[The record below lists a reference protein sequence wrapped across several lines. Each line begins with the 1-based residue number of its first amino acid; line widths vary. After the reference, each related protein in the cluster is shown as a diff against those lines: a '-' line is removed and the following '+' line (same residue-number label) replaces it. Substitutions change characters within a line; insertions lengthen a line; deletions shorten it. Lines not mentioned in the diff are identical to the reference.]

1 MCPGFGSLAQR
12 GLGLPPPAAFPSPAP
27 SLRVSGRP
35 PPCSP
40 RGGWVPRGWGTR
52 ASPST
57 GRAGLR
63 PRPSGLPP
71 VHLEANAKRG
81 AVRLPARYPMSVC
94 LRVQSRG
101 SVCPHRRRTEQGRR
115 QSYVRRGGR
124 GGRGG
129 GGAERGSGGA
139 EGGEARRAGDSGG
152 RRRTA
157 AACGF
162 SLCPSWAET
171 AAARA
176 GGAAAGE
183 PRAQPAGQTADSGR
197 GAAPW
202 AEPRAG
208 ARAGG
213 HRRCCCFWGLRWS
226 SPPGPRRVGTDR
238 DRDPSGSRAQPW
250 TRVPLA
256 SGTRGVR
263 ELCQGG
269 GAESCLQPERGKGRT
284 RRWGDLVQATRRP
297 PPECGDRGVGWGW
310 ACWGGA

>member
-12 GLGLPPPAAFPSPAP
+12 GLGLPPPAALPSPAP

-35 PPCSP
+35 PLCSP
-40 RGGWVPRGWGTR
+40 LGGWVPRCWGAR

-57 GRAGLR
+57 GRAGPR
-63 PRPSGLPP
+63 PRPAGLPP
-71 VHLEANAKRG
+71 VHLAANATSG
-81 AVRLPARYPMSVC
+81 TVRLSARCPASVC

-139 EGGEARRAGDSGG
+139 GGGEARRAGDSGG
-152 RRRTA
+152 RRRHA
-157 AACGF
+157 ASPFAHRG
-162 SLCPSWAET
+162 LRRPQHGRE
-171 AAARA
+171 ARRPVS
-176 GGAAAGE
+176 

-213 HRRCCCFWGLRWS
+213 HRRCCCFWGLRWCS
-226 SPPGPRRVGTDR
+226 LLGPRRVGTDR
-238 DRDPSGSRAQPW
+238 YRDPSGSGAPPW
-250 TRVPLA
+250 ARVPLA
-256 SGTRGVR
+256 SGARGVR

-269 GAESCLQPERGKGRT
+269 GAAACPQLGRGKGRT
-284 RRWGDLVQATRRP
+284 RRCGDLLEATRRP